1 MINASAAAKTVLE
14 QDTTLVINS
23 GCTVEYN
30 MNNLVDNIVM
40 TGADITRTDSAG
52 NSYLPFKKLFP
63 IDAVVKPSRPLGA
76 GIKYAIVG
84 DIAQNS
90 YRDPRVSEYPV
101 EYRTYYPGAET
112 SYKYY
117 LSDKG
122 VGLDVTATYPKTILT
137 NKIVVRFELAHSTP
151 ATWTIY
157 NGVTQIATGTSSSIK
172 PFETSGNK
180 NYDAGTLILYY
191 NGTSWSTTEP
201 SSPASPVNMT
211 SLRVTTGAVTGKYI
225 GLIEM
230 SPRWVIDISDRLID
244 FSISKE
250 ASSDSSDILPVGNVS
265 ANSMAMSIVSF
276 EDSRSVVSFD
286 KTMDF
291 NSQKVYLYKRIEF
304 SPYFKIYHSAGTLSD
319 STGNYE
325 KINQGVFYADNWS
338 IGEYGE
344 ISITALDGAKILQ
357 ETIAPSLVCKGY
369 TTIGII
375 RNLLDSIGFTNYNFN
390 TTASDQSIFSARFWW
405 TDDGRTVW
413 ESVQQLCRDSQM
425 VALFDENNVLQF
437 YTREYIFNSS
447 DPIDWSFRYSTDGS
461 NLPNILSF
469 DKQDL
474 SSANQVKV
482 IWNSVTTNQYVG
494 NSQPLWKSNNTFM
507 GALSLEQ
514 NLLSTDTTGDYIS
527 LKAVVTN
534 EYQQGQILNEYSG
547 YLAIDSEII
556 EYDAI
561 QYDYIDETGT
571 TQYVDIKNESDALK
585 YLGLA
590 EPGSKNYQPNGKYR
604 IKTRGVFDTQI
615 ANHYANA
622 QGIIDSWNGYEVK
635 WV

>member
-1 MINASAAAKTVLE
+1 
-14 QDTTLVINS
+14 
-23 GCTVEYN
+23 
-30 MNNLVDNIVM
+30 
-40 TGADITRTDSAG
+40 
-52 NSYLPFKKLFP
+52 
-63 IDAVVKPSRPLGA
+63 
-76 GIKYAIVG
+76 
-84 DIAQNS
+84 
-90 YRDPRVSEYPV
+90 
-101 EYRTYYPGAET
+101 
-112 SYKYY
+112 
-117 LSDKG
+117 
-122 VGLDVTATYPKTILT
+122 
-137 NKIVVRFELAHSTP
+137 
-151 ATWTIY
+151 
-157 NGVTQIATGTSSSIK
+157 
-172 PFETSGNK
+172 
-180 NYDAGTLILYY
+180 
-191 NGTSWSTTEP
+191 
-201 SSPASPVNMT
+201 MT

-276 EDSRSVVSFD
+276 EDSRSVISFD
-286 KTMDF
+286 KSMTFD
-291 NSQKVYLYKRIEF
+291 SQKIYLYKRVEF
-304 SPYFKIYHSAGTLSD
+304 SPYFKIYHSSGNLSD
-319 STGNYE
+319 SNGNYE
-325 KINQGVFYADNWS
+325 KINQGVFYADSWS

-344 ISITALDGAKILQ
+344 ISISALDGSKILQ

-375 RNLLDSIGFTNYNFN
+375 RSLLDSIGFTNYNFN
-390 TTASDQSIFSARFWW
+390 TTSFDESVFSARFWW

-447 DPIDWSFRYSTDGS
+447 DPIDWSFRYSTDGA

-494 NSQPLWKSNNTFM
+494 NSQPLWKSSNTFM
-507 GALSLEQ
+507 SALSLEQ
-514 NLLSTDTTGDYIS
+514 NLLSSAGPGEYIN

-534 EYQQGQILNEYSG
+534 EYQQQQVLNEYSG
-547 YLAIDSEII
+547 FLAVDSEII

-561 QYDYIDETGT
+561 QYDYVDENGI
-571 TQYVDIKNESDALK
+571 TQYVDIKNESEALK
-585 YLGLA
+585 YLGLSA
-590 EPGSKNYQPNGKYR
+590 AGSENYQPNGKYR
-604 IKTRGVFDTQI
+604 IKTRGAFDTQI
-615 ANHYANA
+615 TNHYANA
-622 QGIIDSWNGYEVK
+622 QGIINSWDGYEVTWK
-635 WV
+635 

>member
-90 YRDPRVSEYPV
+90 YRDPRVSQYPV

-265 ANSMAMSIVSF
+265 ANSMAMSVVSF
-276 EDSRSVVSFD
+276 EDSRSVISFD

-447 DPIDWSFRYSTDGS
+447 DPIDWSFRYSTDES

-604 IKTRGVFDTQI
+604 IKTRGAFDTQI